1 MKRWHRWCCGAAV
14 AALGPVWAQSDAPQQ
29 ASLWVEPRVG
39 LRVTAT
45 DNARLQAGQQQGE
58 QTFEVTPG
66 VRVVANQARVK
77 GFFDYNLSG
86 LYRMQ
91 DTGGDNLQH
100 RLNTSAQINAID
112 NWAYVDV
119 AGTVSQQLIS
129 AFGPVAGSST
139 TNANQA
145 QTTTYR
151 VSPYVRGQFPHNVN
165 YEARYNVQGTKAKSS
180 AQGDSDTQGWSG
192 RLSRQVGSAGLS
204 LSADQQEIDYES
216 GRKAESRTVTGRLS
230 YAWSP
235 QWITGLSIGQETNDL
250 LTPDNSKKTYSN
262 YGVDLTW
269 RPSDRTTLSA
279 GLSDRY
285 FGTGHNLSLSHRAA
299 RVLVQVSDV
308 RDVSTSPNASVDAT
322 LGTVFSL
329 FDALYQT
336 AIPDDVERAQFVLA
350 LLEKNG
356 VPADY
361 LVSQSFLV
369 SQATL
374 QRRQQLSVLMTAR
387 RGTFTVSYARGQSS
401 RLLNNLTLG
410 DDFDST
416 SRIKTD
422 TLSFLYAHRLTPV
435 TSANASYAI
444 QRSEG
449 DLDTQRNSQ
458 YTLTLGI
465 STQLGRRTSGSV
477 QVRRLHSTSGLNP
490 YSENAL
496 VGNILHRF

>member
-1 MKRWHRWCCGAAV
+1 
-14 AALGPVWAQSDAPQQ
+14 
-29 ASLWVEPRVG
+29 
-39 LRVTAT
+39 
-45 DNARLQAGQQQGE
+45 
-58 QTFEVTPG
+58 
-66 VRVVANQARVK
+66 
-77 GFFDYNLSG
+77 
-86 LYRMQ
+86 
-91 DTGGDNLQH
+91 
-100 RLNTSAQINAID
+100 
-112 NWAYVDV
+112 
-119 AGTVSQQLIS
+119 
-129 AFGPVAGSST
+129 
-139 TNANQA
+139 
-145 QTTTYR
+145 
-151 VSPYVRGQFPHNVN
+151 VN
-165 YEARYNVQGTKAKSS
+165 YEARYNVQGTKTKSNARS
-180 AQGDSDTQGWSG
+180 DSDTQGWSG
-192 RLSRQVGSAGLS
+192 RLARQVGSAGWS
-204 LSADQQEIDYES
+204 LSADQQEVDYES
-216 GRKAESRTVTGRLS
+216 GRKAESSTVTGRLS

-387 RGTFTVSYARGQSS
+387 RGTFTVSYARAQSS

>member
-1 MKRWHRWCCGAAV
+1 MAKQTSIITLNGNVGGLSFYKTKDGHMAREKGGVSKDRIMNDPKYARTRENLKEFTENIRTVKLVQDTIRPAIIRIADPKLYQRMVRQMMKVLRTD
-14 AALGPVWAQSDAPQQ
+14 PVNG
-29 ASLWVEPRVG
+29 R
-39 LRVTAT
+39 
-45 DNARLQAGQQQGE
+45 GQ
-58 QTFEVTPG
+58 
-66 VRVVANQARVK
+66 RVVAEGDWNLLQ
-77 GFFDYNLSG
+77 GFELNSNAILSG
-86 LYRMQ
+86 TIR
-91 DTGGDNLQH
+91 TE
-100 RLNTSAQINAID
+100 
-112 NWAYVDV
+112 
-119 AGTVSQQLIS
+119 
-129 AFGPVAGSST
+129 F
-139 TNANQA
+139 
-145 QTTTYR
+145 
-151 VSPYVRGQFPHNVN
+151 
-165 YEARYNVQGTKAKSS
+165 
-180 AQGDSDTQGWSG
+180 
-192 RLSRQVGSAGLS
+192 
-204 LSADQQEIDYES
+204 
-216 GRKAESRTVTGRLS
+216 TVT
-230 YAWSP
+230 
-235 QWITGLSIGQETNDL
+235 N
-250 LTPDNSKKTYSN
+250 TPTDWTC
-262 YGVDLTW
+262 
-269 RPSDRTTLSA
+269 
-279 GLSDRY
+279 
-285 FGTGHNLSLSHRAA
+285 
-299 RVLVQVSDV
+299 
-308 RDVSTSPNASVDAT
+308 
-322 LGTVFSL
+322 TVPAFL
-329 FDALYQT
+329 
-336 AIPDDVERAQFVLA
+336 
-350 LLEKNG
+350 
-356 VPADY
+356 PADY

>member
-1 MKRWHRWCCGAAV
+1 
-14 AALGPVWAQSDAPQQ
+14 
-29 ASLWVEPRVG
+29 
-39 LRVTAT
+39 
-45 DNARLQAGQQQGE
+45 
-58 QTFEVTPG
+58 
-66 VRVVANQARVK
+66 
-77 GFFDYNLSG
+77 
-86 LYRMQ
+86 
-91 DTGGDNLQH
+91 
-100 RLNTSAQINAID
+100 
-112 NWAYVDV
+112 
-119 AGTVSQQLIS
+119 
-129 AFGPVAGSST
+129 
-139 TNANQA
+139 
-145 QTTTYR
+145 
-151 VSPYVRGQFPHNVN
+151 
-165 YEARYNVQGTKAKSS
+165 
-180 AQGDSDTQGWSG
+180 
-192 RLSRQVGSAGLS
+192 
-204 LSADQQEIDYES
+204 
-216 GRKAESRTVTGRLS
+216 
-230 YAWSP
+230 
-235 QWITGLSIGQETNDL
+235 
-250 LTPDNSKKTYSN
+250 
-262 YGVDLTW
+262 
-269 RPSDRTTLSA
+269 
-279 GLSDRY
+279 
-285 FGTGHNLSLSHRAA
+285 
-299 RVLVQVSDV
+299 VLVQVSDV